1 MISSEVLV
9 VPPVSQRVPRRTFEA
24 LLRPE
29 VAELTP
35 ALEASLQS
43 LGLDPRH
50 LADHYDL
57 PTLRAVTELIR
68 QQECAALSF
77 DDGLREVGRR
87 FVKGFKQTP
96 IGWIF
101 NTMAPF
107 FGPARTLQQLPRY
120 LTSVREEFPL
130 TVVTEG
136 ETRFRLICLDAE
148 AMGAFMAGCIEGV
161 LDTCGVSGALVH
173 LRQMDQGFELE
184 ISW

>member
-1 MISSEVLV
+1 M
-9 VPPVSQRVPRRTFEA
+9 PPVSQRVPRRTFEA

-29 VAELTP
+29 VLELTP
-35 ALEASLQS
+35 ALEASFLAV
-43 LGLDPRH
+43 GVDPRR
-50 LADHYDL
+50 LKESYEL
-57 PTLRAVTELIR
+57 PTLRVVIDLIR
-68 QQECAALSF
+68 QQECAALSV

-107 FGPARTLQQLPRY
+107 FGPARTMQQLPRY

-130 TVVTEG
+130 TVLTEG
-136 ETRFRLICLDAE
+136 ETRFRLICLDVDAK
-148 AMGAFMAGCIEGV
+148 AAFMAGCIEGV
-161 LDTCGVSGALVH
+161 LETCGVTGGTVTA
-173 LRQMDQGFELE
+173 RPMDQGFELE